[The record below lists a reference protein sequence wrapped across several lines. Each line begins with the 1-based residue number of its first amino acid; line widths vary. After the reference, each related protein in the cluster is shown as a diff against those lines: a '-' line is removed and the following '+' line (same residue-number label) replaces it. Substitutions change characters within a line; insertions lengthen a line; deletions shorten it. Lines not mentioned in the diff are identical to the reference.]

1 MPSLILKNRLAGA
14 AACAM
19 IAAMASP
26 TLAQTEVPA
35 ASQAAGESDGEIV
48 VTALRRSSTL
58 QDAPLSI
65 AAISGDGLAKMGAT
79 GLQDYFR
86 AIPNLNLSQGQIG
99 SSRISIRGIN
109 AAGEATVGLYFDEVP
124 ISGPSGTTQDAG
136 NNAADLNLFD
146 VERVE
151 VLRGPQGT
159 LYGSSSMAGTLR
171 LIFNKPDA
179 SKREAAMESQIST
192 TKGGSVGYFVKAMVN
207 QPLIEDV
214 LALRVSAYQEER
226 PGYVD
231 NVTYGTRNV
240 NNGSSKGVRALL
252 AFTPRPDMTLTGTA
266 IYQQTRADD
275 QQGWYE
281 AVGRYQ
287 AQSQLQLPFNS
298 KLQLY
303 NLTYDWELPGV
314 TLTATGS
321 WYRYDILRSLDFTA
335 PVNALSQ
342 SPAACRTYFAL
353 ATGTPCSSAQ
363 LATYRNAGLAS
374 LPAIGYQPAH
384 LKAKTAELR
393 ATSTGKGPFNWAIG
407 AFYEKRDD
415 YIDSHVSLASPLTGA
430 TYLPLQ
436 DLSYRYVATE
446 LTQKAAFGEVSLEP
460 FQGLTLTA
468 GARYYDYSKTTA
480 GEATLASPLTA
491 SAITP
496 YGAVT
501 AKAKGWIEKFN
512 VSYKFSRDV
521 MVYATASKGFR
532 PGGANNIPSLP
543 GGLVVYAP
551 DSLWNYEAG
560 LKSSLFDNMVTF
572 NLALFQIDWKD
583 IQTSAR
589 TADGLFSFITN
600 AGKARIRGGE
610 ADLTVRPAQ
619 GLSVTLAAGYSDAK
633 LSEDQIN
640 SSLQVTGSTG
650 LNGER
655 LPNVPK
661 WTASATA
668 SYSWPL
674 FGDYDG
680 LVRADYAYTG
690 AMTNGFGPTTNP
702 YYEAYG
708 NYSSV
713 NLRTGIERK
722 DRGIYLFVQNLTN
735 EVGLTGAASGLG
747 YDRLVFSIAPRTIG
761 INTRIGF

>member
-1 MPSLILKNRLAGA
+1 MRSLILKNGLRGA
-14 AACAM
+14 ATCAM
-19 IAAMASP
+19 IAIVASP
-26 TLAQTEVPA
+26 AIAQSAPQA
-35 ASQAAGESDGEIV
+35 ASEDGGEIV

-58 QDAPLSI
+58 QEAPLSI
-65 AAISGDGLAKMGAT
+65 AAISGEGLVKMGAT

-124 ISGPSGTTQDAG
+124 ITGPSGTTQDAG

-179 SKREAAMESQIST
+179 GKREAAMESQITT
-192 TKGGSVGYFVKAMVN
+192 TKGGSMGYFMKAMIN
-207 QPLIEDV
+207 EPLIEDV
-214 LALRVSAYQEER
+214 LALRVSAYQEKR
-226 PGYVD
+226 PGYID
-231 NVTYGTRNV
+231 NVTFGTKNV
-240 NNGSSKGVRALL
+240 NDSTSKGIRALL
-252 AFTPRPDMTLTGTA
+252 AFTPRPDMTLTGTV
-266 IYQQTRADD
+266 IYQETEADD

-281 AVGRYQ
+281 AAGRYK
-287 AQSQLQLPFNS
+287 AQSPLQLPFNS

-303 NLTYDWELPGV
+303 NLAYDWELPGV

-321 WYRYDILRSLDFTA
+321 LYRYDILRTLDFTP

-342 SPAACRTYFAL
+342 SPAACRSYFSL
-353 ATGTPCSSAQ
+353 ASACSSAQ
-363 LATYRNAGLAS
+363 LTAYRNAGLNS
-374 LPAIGYQPAH
+374 LPAIGYQPAY
-384 LKAKTAELR
+384 LKAKTAEVR
-393 ATSTGKGPFNWAIG
+393 ATSTNKGPFNWAIG
-407 AFYEKRDD
+407 AFYEKRED
-415 YIDSHVSLASPLTGA
+415 YIDSHVSLADPLTGA

-436 DLSYRYVATE
+436 DLSYRYVSTE

-460 FQGLTLTA
+460 LSGLTFTA
-468 GARYYDYSKTTA
+468 GARYYDYTKTTA

-491 SAITP
+491 SAVTP
-496 YGAVT
+496 YSAVT

-512 VSYKFSRDV
+512 VNYKFSRDV
-521 MVYATASKGFR
+521 MAYVTASKGFR

-543 GGLVVYAP
+543 GGLVIYAP

-560 LKSSLFDNMVTF
+560 VKSTLFDNLVTF
-572 NLALFQIDWKD
+572 NLALFQIDWKN
-583 IQTSAR
+583 IQTAAR

-610 ADLTVRPAQ
+610 ADLTVRPLQ
-619 GLSVTLAAGYSDAK
+619 GLSLTLAAGYSDAK
-633 LSEDQIN
+633 LTEDQSN
-640 SSLQVTGSTG
+640 SALQVTGSTG
-650 LNGER
+650 LKGDR

-661 WTASATA
+661 WSASATA

-674 FGDYDG
+674 FADYDG
-680 LVRADYAYTG
+680 LLRADYAYTG
-690 AMTNGFGPTTNP
+690 DMANGFGPTTNP
-702 YYEAYG
+702 YYESYG

-747 YDRLVFSIAPRTIG
+747 YDRLVYSIPPRTIG
-761 INTRIGF
+761 INTRVSF